1 MVTRT
6 PLGLRVSQLSARH
19 TSHSLALTIRVGRQ
33 VVGEYPPS
41 LRRRPETRL
50 GPRGG
55 GDRAVQPAR
64 GPWLGPRPP
73 GPGIT
78 PLPAR
83 PQVSSFVNSAQDT
96 CPVRLGVGVRIKWGD
111 GVRKPRAG
119 CGREAKGAAGGPAVA
134 VAGHRAP
141 GTRPRTP
148 PSERLS
154 FPRAAGTLARAHP
167 SHSVPSS
174 WRREPRVVHLPRGPG
189 PSLRPKFQ
197 AATFS

>member
-19 TSHSLALTIRVGRQ
+19 ASHSLALTVRVGRRA
-33 VVGEYPPS
+33 VGEYPPS
-41 LRRRPETRL
+41 PRRRPETRL
-50 GPRGG
+50 GLRGG

-111 GVRKPRAG
+111 ACESPAQAVGVRQREPQAVWLWQWLAIEPPAPGPTPR
-119 CGREAKGAAGGPAVA
+119 PASGSA
-134 VAGHRAP
+134 SPELRAP
-141 GTRPRTP
+141 WHVLIQVTASPAHG
-148 PSERLS
+148 
-154 FPRAAGTLARAHP
+154 AG
-167 SHSVPSS
+167 SHEWFICPGDQD
-174 WRREPRVVHLPRGPG
+174 LP
-189 PSLRPKFQ
+189 
-197 AATFS
+197 